1 VRVPSC
7 SRYLVVLTLFQMSND
22 AIRYDRATIE
32 LVESNDE
39 FIRTRLALARP
50 GVFTY
55 EYPDGREVREAKLPE
70 DLFHEDVILSAK
82 GVPVT
87 LDHPPGLV
95 TKENYN
101 KYAKGAISDPRV
113 EDDILWADET
123 IWAPE
128 LMEALKAKRKIEV
141 SLGFK
146 CKIDKTPGEFNGE
159 KYDVKQTNMVINHV
173 AHVDEARLGSE
184 MRTYMDSSNN
194 LLADIA
200 IVQDSNFSKSN
211 NSIGVTMPKKPI
223 LDLSWIDGLKRTLSS
238 LRKDS
243 EGEVVETDPKK
254 PESEVID
261 SEDDTPP
268 TDPGVKKDSEEIEM
282 LKQQITLLTDTIKGL
297 KAMLDQALNPVT
309 QDALAAKRHQ
319 LIEAVRSIDPETKL
333 DGKSE
338 KEIKLHLIGKV
349 LPFNETVKLDSVS
362 SDIIDSRY
370 EAALELARQKALIGN
385 GASSQTRTDSTN
397 STEDLRSARLNV
409 KDGK

>member
-1 VRVPSC
+1 VPSC

-95 TKENYN
+95 TKENYSE
-101 KYAKGAISDPRV
+101 YAKGAISDPRV

-128 LMEALKAKRKIEV
+128 LMEALKANRKIEV
-141 SLGFK
+141 SLGIR
-146 CKIDKTPGEFNGE
+146 CKLEKAPGEFNGE

-173 AHVDEARLGSE
+173 AHVDKARLGSE

-362 SDIIDSRY
+362 SDLIDSRY

-385 GASSQTRTDSTN
+385 GVSSQTRTDSTN